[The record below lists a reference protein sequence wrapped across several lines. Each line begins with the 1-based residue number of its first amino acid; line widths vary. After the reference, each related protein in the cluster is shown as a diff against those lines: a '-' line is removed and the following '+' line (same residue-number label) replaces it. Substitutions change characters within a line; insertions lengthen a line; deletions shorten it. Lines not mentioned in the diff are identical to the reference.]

1 MTKKIHQSKTMI
13 VNIIALVA
21 IIIQSQTGFVIDVG
35 EQAAI
40 LTIVNMILR
49 SVTKEPIKLQ

>member
-13 VNIIALVA
+13 VNIIALIA
-21 IIIQSQTGFVIDVG
+21 IIIQSQTGFVISVG
-35 EQAAI
+35 DQAAL

-49 SVTKEPIKLQ
+49 AITKEPIEL